1 MASPFVVN
9 VAELRRAPG
18 QRRPHHI
25 EEPVEWGVELT
36 TTKREPRLRADL
48 TLEAISGGIMVEGE
62 VAFRVQQRCN
72 RCLREWEEDS
82 RLELR
87 QLVAD
92 DASSEYP
99 IETDDLDLE
108 PLVRDEVILSMP
120 LLALCRE
127 DCQGLCPQCGGD
139 LNTGACSGHGDEISG
154 PFAGL
159 RELLE
164 PHE

>member
-9 VAELRRAPG
+9 VVELRRASG

-36 TTKREPRLRADL
+36 TTVPEPPLRGDL
-48 TLEAISGGIMVEGE
+48 TLEAISGGIMVEGD
-62 VAFRVQQRCN
+62 VAFRVRFGCN
-72 RCLREWEEDS
+72 RCLTEWEED
-82 RLELR
+82 RDVRLR

-92 DASSEYP
+92 DGSTEYSLDG
-99 IETDDLDLE
+99 DDLDLE
-108 PLVRDEVILSMP
+108 PIVRDEVILAMP
-120 LLALCRE
+120 LRSLCTE
-127 DCQGLCPQCGGD
+127 DCLGLCPQCGGD
-139 LNTGACSGHGDEISG
+139 LNTGACPGHGGEVSG

-164 PHE
+164 PQE